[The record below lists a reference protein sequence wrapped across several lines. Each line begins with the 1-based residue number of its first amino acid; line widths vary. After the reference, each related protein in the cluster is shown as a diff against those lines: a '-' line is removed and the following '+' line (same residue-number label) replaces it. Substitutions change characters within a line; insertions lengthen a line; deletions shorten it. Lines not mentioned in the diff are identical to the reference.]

1 LRFFLACNPDGGT
14 LVGIVVL
21 ILFVAVMGGLLSKDK
36 ETRQNAL
43 VGASIFVLGIGALV
57 VITSC

>member
-1 LRFFLACNPDGGT
+1 MRFFLACNPDSET
-14 LVGIVVL
+14 LVGLVVT

>member
-1 LRFFLACNPDGGT
+1 LACNPDGGT

-43 VGASIFVLGIGALV
+43 VGASILVLGIGALV